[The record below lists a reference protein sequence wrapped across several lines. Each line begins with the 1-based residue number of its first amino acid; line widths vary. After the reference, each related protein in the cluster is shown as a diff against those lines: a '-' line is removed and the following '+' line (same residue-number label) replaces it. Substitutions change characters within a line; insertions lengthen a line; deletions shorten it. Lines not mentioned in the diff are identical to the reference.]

1 MGRLYVGVDLGGT
14 NIVSGVLDEDGN
26 VVSRDKRPTML
37 QLGRDRSILRLID
50 SIRESISKAGVK
62 VEELSGIGIGSPGT
76 LDPFAGVIIA
86 PENLPDWR
94 NVPIV
99 EIIQKEFDVPTV
111 LDNDAN
117 VVAVGEQWKGAGKGF
132 DSFLCVT
139 LGTGVGGGAICNG
152 KLLTGFNGNA
162 AEIGHLTVDYKG
174 PRCNCG
180 NYGCMELYASA
191 TAIVRRA
198 KEKIRSE
205 NPDTVLSE
213 FDGFTAEDIHKAA
226 KGGDRFAVEM
236 FEETGFFLGV
246 GLVSA
251 INVLN
256 VEVIAITGGM
266 AKAGDLIFEPVRE
279 TILERGLPGVKDK
292 VKVIPVELGEDAA
305 LMGAAKISIDR
316 LSAK

>member
-1 MGRLYVGVDLGGT
+1 MGKLYVGVDLGGT
-14 NIVSGVLDEDGN
+14 NIVSGLVDGDGN
-26 VVSRDKRPTML
+26 VISRDKRPTML
-37 QLGRDRSILRLID
+37 ELGKDRCIGRLID
-50 SIRESISKAGVK
+50 SIRKAVSNGGAK
-62 VEELSGIGIGSPGT
+62 IEDLSGIGIGSPGPI
-76 LDPFAGVIIA
+76 DPFAGVVIA

-94 NVPIV
+94 NVPLVDIV
-99 EIIQKEFDVPTV
+99 ERELGVPAA

-117 VVAVGEQWKGAGKGF
+117 VVAVGEQWKGAGKNV
-132 DSFLCVT
+132 DNFLCVT
-139 LGTGVGGGAICNG
+139 LGTGVGGGAVCNG

-162 AEIGHLTVDYKG
+162 AEIGHVTVDYNG

-198 KEKIRSE
+198 KEKMRSE
-205 NPDTVLSE
+205 NPDTVLYIYE
-213 FDGFTAEDIHKAA
+213 AA
-226 KGGDRFAVEM
+226 KSGDRFAIEM

-251 INVLN
+251 INILN

-266 AKAGDLIFEPVRE
+266 AEAGDLIFEPVRR
-279 TILERGLPGVKDK
+279 TILERSLPGVREK

-305 LMGAAKISIDR
+305 LIGAAKIAMDR
-316 LSAK
+316 LSR